1 MSLSLLGPAAP
12 SFDEPLEML
21 DACHGRIKA
30 QLATLRRLVAHLPR
44 HGADKAAQE
53 AARGVVRYFSVAAPH
68 HHEDEEIDLLP
79 ALLAT
84 AAGADRLEAEALV
97 ARILADH
104 QRMDP
109 LRDAALAVLEKIAA
123 GEGVELPAAQVETLA
138 TLYLGHIEM
147 ETRELFPLAKRLLS
161 PAQTEELGRKMAARR
176 GVSFAGA

>member
-30 QLATLRRLVAHLPR
+30 QLATLRRLVTHLPQ
-44 HGADKAAQE
+44 HGADRAAQE

-68 HHEDEEIDLLP
+68 HHEDEEVDLLP
-79 ALLAT
+79 TLLAT
-84 AAGADRLEAEALV
+84 AVGAELAVTEALV

-109 LRDAALAVLEKIAA
+109 LRDAAIALLEKIAA
-123 GEGVELPAAQVETLA
+123 GENVPLPAAQVETLA
-138 TLYLGHIEM
+138 TLYLEHIEM
-147 ETRELFPLAKRLLS
+147 ETRELFPLARRLLS
-161 PAQTEELGRKMAARR
+161 PAQTEELGRRMSARR
-176 GVSFAGA
+176 GVVFGAA